1 MKGTAMLSTS
11 MGIAT
16 RITPVGSLTLRARK
30 VKLISLVPNERDRM
44 RPFVTA
50 ASALSLAISV
60 TRALP
65 QQFPFGAPVEP
76 QLSVQQTQ
84 DWTVLSHGAFKD
96 HRVRIRQPKGVC
108 DDSVK
113 QHSGYLDTP
122 SGRHFYFYHFES
134 RNDPKNDPISLWL
147 NGGPGCSSF
156 TGLLMELGPCRVA
169 PVGQNATVNPHA
181 WNNNASLIF
190 LDQPVG
196 VGYSY
201 ADKTDKGV
209 WTTEA
214 AAEDVYA
221 FLSIFFDYFNDQY
234 GKTPFFIAGESYA
247 GRYIPTF
254 GDYIV
259 KRNKEAKKNGL
270 AKINLKSV
278 LIGNGFTNPKMQYGA
293 YYPTVCTNSTG
304 YGPYVDEK
312 GCESMQA
319 ALPRCQALV
328 QKCYDDPKNAAVC
341 LSANQYCEATQ
352 TERYYETGR
361 NPYDM
366 EKFGDYA
373 EEKQVAHYLNR
384 DDIRHQLGVDKEANG
399 GVRKFIG
406 CSDIVGFR
414 FSTAGDQSQA
424 TYPHVTNML
433 ENGVSVLIYAGKKE
447 FNAQTLKPWYASK
460 EDVKQGRRAGLFR
473 KSGNF
478 AFATVD
484 ASGHFVPY
492 DKPREALHMFTSWV
506 HHERLD
512 AF

>member
-1 MKGTAMLSTS
+1 MRTV
-11 MGIAT
+11 GIAA
-16 RITPVGSLTLRARK
+16 VAL
-30 VKLISLVPNERDRM
+30 
-44 RPFVTA
+44 A
-50 ASALSLAISV
+50 AVVA
-60 TRALP
+60 RALP
-65 QQFPFGAPVEP
+65 QQIPFTPSQEP
-76 QLSVQQTQ
+76 ALSVERAD
-84 DWTVLSHGAFKD
+84 DWTVLRHSSFKD

-122 SGRHFYFYHFES
+122 NGHHFYFYHFES

-156 TGLLMELGPCRVA
+156 TGLLQELGPCRVQ
-169 PVGQNATVNPHA
+169 PIGHNATFNPHS

-190 LDQPVG
+190 LDQPIG

-201 ADKTDKGV
+201 ADKSDKGV

-214 AAEDVYA
+214 AAVDVYA
-221 FLSIFFDYFNDQY
+221 FLQIFFDYFKHEY
-234 GKTPFFIAGESYA
+234 GKSDFYIAGESYA
-247 GRYIPTF
+247 GRYIPVF

-259 KRNKEAKKNGL
+259 TQNMKAAENGL
-270 AKINLKSV
+270 AKVNLKSV
-278 LIGNGFTNPKMQYGA
+278 LIGNGFTNPKIQYAA
-293 YYPTVCTNSTG
+293 YYPTVCTNITG
-304 YGPYVDEK
+304 YGPYVNEK
-312 GCESMQA
+312 DCASMQA

-373 EEKQVAHYLNR
+373 EEKQIAHYLNR
-384 DDIRHQLGVDKEANG
+384 DDIRHQLGVDKEEHG
-399 GVRKFIG
+399 GVRKFVG
-406 CSDIVGFR
+406 CSDTVGFR
-414 FSTAGDQSQA
+414 FATTGDQSQA
-424 TYPHVTNML
+424 SYPHVAHML
-433 ENGVSVLIYAGKKE
+433 DNGVSVLVYAGNRDMICNWWGNNEYTLALEWSNKTA
-447 FNAQTLKPWYASK
+447 FNAQPLRPWYATS
-460 EDVKQGRRAGLFR
+460 DARKQGRQAGVFR
-473 KSGNF
+473 KAGNL

-492 DKPREALHMFTSWV
+492 DKPVEALSMFNNWIHHARVDV
-506 HHERLD
+506 H
-512 AF
+512 